1 MLAKSDIGKAII
13 AAARSEY
20 VIGPDLHSPVHGV
33 VLVMRQV
40 EGRYVP
46 ITDCL
51 LLVMDGNSMIM
62 LIKQHGLEGALE
74 QIRDLRSRIVQDE
87 SQRMI
92 LVLTAM
98 QGIIAEQKKKRR
110 VCSRGFLK

>member
-13 AAARSEY
+13 ASARSEY
-20 VIGPDLHSPVHGV
+20 VIGPDLHCPVRGI

-40 EGRYVP
+40 EGRYVL

-51 LLVMDGNSMIM
+51 LMVMDGNSMIM

-74 QIRDLRSRIVQDE
+74 KIHDLRSRIIQDE
-87 SQRMI
+87 SQQMI
-92 LVLTAM
+92 LVLTSM

-110 VCSRGFLK
+110 VCS